1 MSRSV
6 RQSLDTSASA
16 TPPLCHFAILPL
28 HHFPPRPTR
37 QPELALRAPLAS
49 TFPLMRFTFLGTG
62 TSSGVPVIACDCAVC
77 TSTDPRDNRLRC
89 GAALEFTDPR
99 GRPRTVLIDATPDLR
114 QQALRHKLARCDAIL
129 FTHNHVDHTF
139 GLDEVRRFNAVQHS
153 PIDIFGE
160 PHTLEHLR
168 RVYGHIFDA
177 ARNVNDSF
185 VASVI
190 PRVIE
195 PGVPLEL
202 YGLKITPLRF
212 LHGKLPILGFRIEW
226 AQEKPAAAQADEGAQ
241 DTRLGEAGHLE
252 SHRHAGIATNPL
264 PPAST
269 AHWWNDDA
277 PEQPTR
283 TNDEHAGSPAAP
295 RASTVPDNTPART
308 PPTVSGAPASTPP
321 IDTDALTPES
331 LKPAHTD
338 APVLPLAYCTDVSAI
353 PPETWQHLD
362 DLNVLA
368 IDALRYRRHPTHFC
382 FNQAIE
388 VAQRVRPRQTYFI
401 HMTHDIAHADA
412 EQSLPDEI
420 RLAYDG
426 LVLTERTSAP
436 DVPLTSGFGER
447 P

>member
-1 MSRSV
+1 
-6 RQSLDTSASA
+6 
-16 TPPLCHFAILPL
+16 
-28 HHFPPRPTR
+28 
-37 QPELALRAPLAS
+37 
-49 TFPLMRFTFLGTG
+49 MRFTFLGTG

-77 TSTDPRDNRLRC
+77 TSADPRDNRLRC
-89 GAALEFTDPR
+89 GAALEFTDPT

-114 QQALRHKLARCDAIL
+114 QQALRYKLARCDAIF

-153 PIDIFGE
+153 PIDIFAE

-190 PRVIE
+190 PRTLE
-195 PGVPLEL
+195 AGVPVEI

-212 LHGKLPILGFRIEW
+212 LHGKLPILGFRVEW
-226 AQEKPAAAQADEGAQ
+226 ASGRSTAQ
-241 DTRLGEAGHLE
+241 DGQPGSQGGRPEEPTL
-252 SHRHAGIATNPL
+252 PL

-277 PEQPTR
+277 PVQ
-283 TNDEHAGSPAAP
+283 
-295 RASTVPDNTPART
+295 PARAAEALAQ
-308 PPTVSGAPASTPP
+308 PEAQAARLGEAGHPA
-321 IDTDALTPES
+321 DTDALTPEA
-331 LKPAHTD
+331 LKPAHVD
-338 APVLPLAYCTDVSAI
+338 GPVLPLAYCTDVSAI
-353 PPETWQHLD
+353 PPETWQHLNG
-362 DLNVLA
+362 LNVMAL
-368 IDALRYRRHPTHFC
+368 DALRYRRHPTHFA

-388 VAQRVRPRQTYFI
+388 VAERVKPRKTYFI

-412 EQSLPDEI
+412 ESSLPDEI

-426 LVLTERTSAP
+426 LVLSDSAIAARSP
-436 DVPLTSGFGER
+436 GATGFGAR

>member
-1 MSRSV
+1 
-6 RQSLDTSASA
+6 
-16 TPPLCHFAILPL
+16 
-28 HHFPPRPTR
+28 
-37 QPELALRAPLAS
+37 
-49 TFPLMRFTFLGTG
+49 MRFTFLGTG
-62 TSSGVPVIACDCAVC
+62 TSSGVPVIACDCDVC

-89 GAALEFTDPR
+89 GAALEFTDAR

-153 PIDIFGE
+153 PIDIFAE

-190 PRVIE
+190 PRVLE

-202 YGLKITPLRF
+202 YGLRITPLRF
-212 LHGKLPILGFRIEW
+212 LHGKLPILGFRIDW
-226 AQEKPAAAQADEGAQ
+226 ASGRGGGDHAMIEAPAPRPA
-241 DTRLGEAGHLE
+241 EAGHHTEASLQ
-252 SHRHAGIATNPL
+252 SQ
-264 PPAST
+264 PPST
-269 AHWWNDDA
+269 AHWWQDDA

-283 TNDEHAGSPAAP
+283 TTDERAASGSTP
-295 RASTVPDNTPART
+295 RAASVPVSEPPRQ
-308 PPTVSGAPASTPP
+308 PPTASGALATAAP

-331 LKPAHTD
+331 LKPAHAD
-338 APVLPLAYCTDVSAI
+338 APVLPLAYCTDVSSI

-362 DLNVLA
+362 GLNVLA

-426 LVLTERTSAP
+426 LVLTERSDAP
-436 DVPLTSGFGER
+436 AAPVQSGFGER